1 MKIRIDGKV
10 SDIRAV
16 WSEEGMVRMLDQKIL
31 PHRVE
36 VLGFRNHHRVAE
48 AIKYMT
54 VRGAPAIGVAAAYGM
69 MLAANNHEDLDK
81 AAKEL
86 KGTRPTAF
94 DLFFAVDHMISR
106 IKDGDDPT
114 EAAEEY
120 AETIV
125 ERCRLIG
132 EHGERLIK
140 DGDRIMTHCNAGA
153 LATVDWGTALAPIR
167 AAWRN
172 GKQIFVYVSE
182 TRPRL
187 QGMKLTAFELLN
199 EGIPHAIIPDGASGH
214 FLREGVDMVIV
225 GADRIAANGDFANKI
240 GTFEKAVLAKELK
253 VPFYTAAPL
262 STFDLGIKRGE
273 DIPIEYRGEEE
284 VTMVDGVRIAPQGC
298 KALNPGF
305 DVTPAKYL
313 SGIITESGVLKPEDV
328 VRRLKG
334 AKL

>member
-16 WSEEGMVRMLDQKIL
+16 WCDEGVVRMLDQRML

-36 VLGFRNHHRVAE
+36 VRGFRDHHQVTE
-48 AIKYMT
+48 AIRDMT

-69 MLAANNHEDLDK
+69 MLAANNGEDLDK

-86 KGTRPTAF
+86 KSARPTAF
-94 DLFFAVDHMISR
+94 DLFFAVDRMLER
-106 IKDGDDPT
+106 VRNGDGPT

-120 AETIV
+120 AATIV

-172 GKQIFVYVSE
+172 GKDIFVYVSE

-214 FLREGVDMVIV
+214 FLREGVDMIIV

-240 GTFEKAVLAKELK
+240 GTFEKAVLAKELG

-262 STFDLGIKRGE
+262 STFDLGIERGE

-284 VTMVDGVRIAPQGC
+284 VTVVDGVRIAPQGC

-305 DVTPAKYL
+305 DVTPARYL
-313 SGIITESGVLKPEDV
+313 KGIITESGVIRPEDV
-328 VRRLKG
+328 ARKLKG
-334 AKL
+334 ARL